1 MTLPRGRKQGSR
13 RRSSALD
20 DAVSYLGRAYFSYL
34 GLLERLLQELQL
46 DQYLA
51 PGMSQILLAL
61 FEHED
66 CIIKDIADR
75 VCLSQSTL
83 TGILT
88 KMERTG
94 LIERR
99 RDDQDGRAQ
108 RVRLSPLGRALEPKC
123 SELVERVAKRLKH
136 SISDDELDDL
146 RAGLVKLT
154 EALRPEPKP
163 LVKGT

>member
-13 RRSSALD
+13 RRTSALD
-20 DAVSYLGRAYFSYL
+20 DAVSYLGRSYFSYL

-61 FEHED
+61 FEQD
-66 CIIKDIADR
+66 DRIIKDIADR

-83 TGILT
+83 TGILS

-99 RDDQDGRAQ
+99 RDEHDGRAQ
-108 RVRLSPLGRALEPKC
+108 RVRLSDLGRALEPKC
-123 SELVERVAKRLKH
+123 TELVERVADHLQR
-136 SISDDELDDL
+136 SMSDDELNAL
-146 RAGLVKLT
+146 RTGLMKLA
-154 EALRPEPKP
+154 EALRPEPSS
-163 LVKGT
+163 LAKGA